1 MVDAR
6 ATWEEVVTTVAASP
20 FSRLPVYRG
29 TRDHIVGLLR
39 VKDLVDRYVVEG
51 PLPLERLMRPVVQVP
66 ATLAADRVLA
76 LLRERRVHAAVVADA
91 TGRALGLITIQDVL
105 TELLGSAAR
114 PAVPPANARPKK

>member
-1 MVDAR
+1 
-6 ATWEEVVTTVAASP
+6 
-20 FSRLPVYRG
+20 
-29 TRDHIVGLLR
+29 
-39 VKDLVDRYVVEG
+39 
-51 PLPLERLMRPVVQVP
+51 MRPVVQVP

-114 PAVPPANARPKK
+114 PAVPPGTARTKK